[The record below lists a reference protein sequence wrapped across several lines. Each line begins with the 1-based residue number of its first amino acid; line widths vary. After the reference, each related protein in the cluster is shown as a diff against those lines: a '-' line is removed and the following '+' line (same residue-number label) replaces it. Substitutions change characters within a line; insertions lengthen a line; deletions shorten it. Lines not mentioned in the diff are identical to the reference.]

1 MRLLQLLGNKAWTVL
16 LSLRVFWR
24 PMLLLAV
31 IAHVLLLRTRLPED
45 SVAADPIEVPE
56 EEFVEITALVGDG
69 LASTESDPPK
79 SDTSETVD
87 EPETDDQ
94 VEEEPPKRDPKP
106 EPKPERQP
114 EPRAQDTPRNTPKP
128 ENSSNS
134 SEDTSN
140 REEGNNNNQGE
151 EDDGGST
158 GGDDGSGDDGGDD
171 GGGDDGGDD
180 GGGDDG
186 GATRR
191 SEGTGIL
198 NVLKDRVY
206 ARLTAGGSGVNDPA
220 SVQAQL
226 DSFPKV
232 DEVDSAEDQSILCSG
247 KVGDEVCDPIA
258 DGTAFGALR
267 IPQTPSSQAELIV
280 LGGGEDTGIL
290 EGLKFSGSPIGRLGG
305 RGSGNIYHVTQDE
318 GDVEFY
324 LGFVKVFGGGQTFVI
339 LWETNPLG

>member
-1 MRLLQLLGNKAWTVL
+1 MRLLQLLGNKALAVL

-31 IAHVLLLRTRLPED
+31 VAHILLLRTRLPES
-45 SVAADPIEVPE
+45 SVAAGPIEVPE

-69 LASTESDPPK
+69 LPATESDVE
-79 SDTSETVD
+79 DTAE
-87 EPETDDQ
+87 EPESENQ
-94 VEEEPPKRDPKP
+94 AEEEPPETEPKAEPKP
-106 EPKPERQP
+106 EPRAERRP
-114 EPRAQDTPRNTPKP
+114 EPRAQEAPRSAPKNEDSSETPEDK
-128 ENSSNS
+128 SNS
-134 SEDTSN
+134 
-140 REEGNNNNQGE
+140 
-151 EDDGGST
+151 DDGKNNDQ
-158 GGDDGSGDDGGDD
+158 GGDDDEGDSGDDEKDDDGGDD
-171 GGGDDGGDD
+171 GGT
-180 GGGDDG
+180 
-186 GATRR
+186 ARR

-198 NVLKDRVY
+198 NVLKDRIY
-206 ARLTAGGSGVNDPA
+206 DRLTAGGSGVNDPA

-232 DEVDSAEDQSILCSG
+232 DEVDSAEDQSALCSG
-247 KVGDEVCDPIA
+247 KAGDDVCDPIA

-280 LGGGEDTGIL
+280 LGGGDDTGIL
-290 EGLKFSGSPIGRLGG
+290 EGLKFSGAPIGHLGG

-339 LWETNPLG
+339 LWETNPLE

>member
-1 MRLLQLLGNKAWTVL
+1 MRLLQLLGNKALAVL

-24 PMLLLAV
+24 PMLLLAI

-45 SVAADPIEVPE
+45 SIAADPIEVPE

-69 LASTESDPPK
+69 LPTTESDTTK
-79 SDTSETVD
+79 SDTDETVD
-87 EPETDDQ
+87 ESETNNQ
-94 VEEEPPKRDPKP
+94 AEEEPPEPDPKP
-106 EPKPERQP
+106 KPNPKP

-151 EDDGGST
+151 EDNGGST
-158 GGDDGSGDDGGDD
+158 GGDD
-171 GGGDDGGDD
+171 GGGDDGDDDD

-232 DEVDSAEDQSILCSG
+232 DEVDSAEDQSVLCSG
-247 KVGDEVCDPIA
+247 KSGGDVCDPIA

-290 EGLKFSGSPIGRLGG
+290 EGLKFSGAPIGRFGA
-305 RGSGNIYHVTQDE
+305 RGSGTVYHVTQDE
-318 GDVEFY
+318 GNVEFY
-324 LGFVKVFGGGQTFVI
+324 LGFIKVFGGGQTFVV
-339 LWETNPLG
+339 LWETNPLE